1 MQTVDAYRASVTP
14 SRDPNGALETGTR
27 SAALRSLLWLFAGPR
42 IASSAVQILLLS
54 AVGALISF
62 AVQVILA
69 RSLGPSAFGIY
80 LVALAA
86 MNVAVL
92 PAKTEMDSA
101 ALRYVA
107 AYLNGERWDLLRGFV
122 RASRRWVLAL
132 SIAVAAIGLLAI
144 LWLGLGRVSSVAE
157 ARRPLLLACLL
168 LFPTV
173 FLITNSAILQALG
186 WYTKAQLPQQ
196 LIRPLAF
203 GLSLLALP
211 WLAGRP
217 LTPDWALGLNLG
229 ASLLALAAAERWLRM
244 ALPAELEYSEPAYA
258 SRDWWKTGLALLSVA
273 VAQLAMSPSVD
284 LLLVGA
290 LRGPTASGLYGAATQ
305 VAGLVDFGWNAVFFV
320 TAPAISA
327 TFAAGGAAQLQ
338 ELLRSINRTNLLLCL
353 PLAAVAIVGGGVLL
367 RLYGSAFLLALP
379 ILLILVIGQVVS
391 GLIGAAAGYVMTMT
405 EHQRPAAI
413 ILTLLALGSLAVRF
427 VLTLKYGIVGTAS
440 GALLTATGRAMI
452 LAVYLRRKM
461 KINVLAF

>member
-1 MQTVDAYRASVTP
+1 V
-14 SRDPNGALETGTR
+14 
-27 SAALRSLLWLFAGPR
+27 
-42 IASSAVQILLLS
+42 
-54 AVGALISF
+54 SF

-107 AYLNGERWDLLRGFV
+107 AYLADERWDLLRGFV
-122 RASRRWVLAL
+122 HASRRWVLGL
-132 SIAVAAIGLLAI
+132 SIAVATIGLLII
-144 LWLGLGRVSSVAE
+144 LWLGLSRVSGVVE
-157 ARRPLLLACLL
+157 ARRPLVLACLL

-203 GLSLLALP
+203 GLLLIALP
-211 WLAGRP
+211 SVVARP
-217 LTPDWALGLNLG
+217 LTPDWALGANLV
-229 ASLLALAAAERWLRM
+229 ASLLALAVAERWLRS
-244 ALPAELEYSEPAYA
+244 ALPAELGYSRPEYATT
-258 SRDWWKTGLALLSVA
+258 DWWKTGLALLSIA

-284 LLLVGA
+284 LLLVGT

-320 TAPAISA
+320 TAPTISA
-327 TFAAGGAAQLQ
+327 TFAGGGAAQLQ

-353 PLAAVAIVGGGVLL
+353 PLAAVAIVAGGVLL
-367 RLYGSAFLLALP
+367 RLYGSVFLLALP
-379 ILLILVIGQVVS
+379 VLVILVLGQVVA
-391 GLIGAAAGYVMTMT
+391 GIIGAAAGYVMTMT

-413 ILTLLALGSLAVRF
+413 ILAVLALGSIAVRLS
-427 VLTLKYGIVGTAS
+427 LTAKYGIVGTAF
-440 GALLTATGRAMI
+440 GALLTATGRSLI
-452 LAVYLRRKM
+452 LAAYIRREM
-461 KINVLAF
+461 KINVLRF

>member
-1 MQTVDAYRASVTP
+1 MLDAYPDSVPPRQDRTGGVYAG
-14 SRDPNGALETGTR
+14 SRG
-27 SAALRSLLWLFAGPR
+27 AALRSLFWLFAGPR
-42 IASSAVQILLLS
+42 IASSAVQVLLLS
-54 AVGALISF
+54 GIGAVVSF

-107 AYLNGERWDLLRGFV
+107 AYLADERWDLLRGFV
-122 RASRRWVLAL
+122 HASRRWVLGL
-132 SIAVAAIGLLAI
+132 SIAVATIGLLII
-144 LWLGLGRVSSVAE
+144 LWLGLGRVSGVVE
-157 ARRPLLLACLL
+157 ARRPLVLACLL

-203 GLSLLALP
+203 GLLLIALP
-211 WLAGRP
+211 SVVARP
-217 LTPDWALGLNLG
+217 LTPDWALGANLV
-229 ASLLALAAAERWLRM
+229 ASLLALAVAERWLRS
-244 ALPAELEYSEPAYA
+244 ALPAELGYSRPEYATT
-258 SRDWWKTGLALLSVA
+258 DWWKTGLALLSIA

-284 LLLVGA
+284 LLLVGT

-320 TAPAISA
+320 TAPTISA
-327 TFAAGGAAQLQ
+327 TFAGGGAAQLQ

-353 PLAAVAIVGGGVLL
+353 PLAAVAIVAGGVLL
-367 RLYGSAFLLALP
+367 RLYGSVFLLALP
-379 ILLILVIGQVVS
+379 VLVILVLGQVVA
-391 GLIGAAAGYVMTMT
+391 GIIGAAAGYVMTMT

-413 ILTLLALGSLAVRF
+413 ILAVLALGSIAVRLS
-427 VLTLKYGIVGTAS
+427 LTAKYGIVGTAF
-440 GALLTATGRAMI
+440 GALLTATGRSLI
-452 LAVYLRRKM
+452 LAAYIRREM
-461 KINVLAF
+461 KINVLRF